1 MRRSP
6 ATALAILI
14 GLVLVSAWAFN
25 SLLGKRFASGEVY
38 APGSSLR
45 SDPLGS
51 KALHNSLNRIT
62 GMQVERNFRDLTKLK
77 GNRDTTLLCIMV
89 TPDVFTDGEELDGE
103 SLMRFANEGGRLVI
117 TLNGQTTGW
126 DVILNSADERRDE
139 NAKRRRDERRKQ
151 LGKKPISDDKGSD
164 KKKDGKDSTDEDSTK
179 KDKDLKNEDN
189 PFMPPKSLQQ
199 MLGVKVA
206 QENFVMTPKG
216 ALTLETPLGLGVEK
230 GTLPGWHTRTSMTF
244 DDEAKGKWKVLGQV
258 NNDVMLASRDTEAGG
273 SIVLATDSY
282 FLTNEALYREPST
295 KFLSWLIGAA
305 NTVVFEET
313 HLGTQE
319 DPGIMALARRH
330 RLHGLFLGG
339 MLLFALFVWKS
350 SMSLVPSRDDDA
362 PSRTVAGRGATA
374 GLVSLLRRGIPLA
387 QVLRR
392 GLDAYENST
401 RQRSTAMQTRIDQA
415 RQHLPMV
422 EATSVRKGALRSIYL
437 LMCGML
443 HPSATPP
450 PIPAPQ
456 TPPLP
461 QSETAPAPSHD

>member
-14 GLVLVSAWAFN
+14 GLVLVSAWVFN
-25 SLLGKRFASGEVY
+25 SLIGKRFASGEVY

-51 KALHNSLNRIT
+51 KALHNSLGRIP
-62 GMQVERNFRDLTKLK
+62 GMQVERNFRALTKLN

-89 TPDVFTDGEELDGE
+89 SPDGFTDGEQLDGE
-103 SLMRFANEGGRLVI
+103 SLMRFANEGGRVVI
-117 TLNGQTTGW
+117 TLNGQMTGW
-126 DVILNSADERRDE
+126 DVILKSADERREE
-139 NAKRRRDERRKQ
+139 NARRRRDERRKK
-151 LGKKPISDDKGSD
+151 LGKPPLSDDKGSD
-164 KKKDGKDSTDEDSTK
+164 KKKDGKDNADKDSTEEDK
-179 KDKDLKNEDN
+179 ALKDEDN
-189 PFMPPKSLQQ
+189 PFRPPKSLQQ
-199 MLGVKVA
+199 MLGVKVV
-206 QENFVMTPKG
+206 QENFIMTPKG
-216 ALTLETPLGLGVEK
+216 ALKLETPLGLGVEE
-230 GTLPGWHTRTSMTF
+230 GTLPGWHTRTSLTF
-244 DDEAKGKWKVLGQV
+244 NDDTRAKWKVLGQV
-258 NNDVMLASRDTEAGG
+258 NEEVMLASRDTEAGG

-282 FLTNEALYREPST
+282 FLSNEALYREPST
-295 KFLSWLIGAA
+295 KFLSWLVGVA

-350 SMSLVPSRDDDA
+350 SMSLVPARDDDA

-374 GLVSLLRRGIPLA
+374 ALVSLLRRGIPLA

-392 GLDAYENST
+392 GLDAYESGT
-401 RQRSTAMQTRIDQA
+401 RQRSTAMQARIDQA
-415 RQHLPMV
+415 REHLPV
-422 EATSVRKGALRSIYL
+422 VGVTSVRSGALRSIYL
-437 LMCGML
+437 LMCEML

-450 PIPAPQ
+450 SVPSEQKPSIPN
-456 TPPLP
+456 LK
-461 QSETAPAPSHD
+461 TAPAPSHD